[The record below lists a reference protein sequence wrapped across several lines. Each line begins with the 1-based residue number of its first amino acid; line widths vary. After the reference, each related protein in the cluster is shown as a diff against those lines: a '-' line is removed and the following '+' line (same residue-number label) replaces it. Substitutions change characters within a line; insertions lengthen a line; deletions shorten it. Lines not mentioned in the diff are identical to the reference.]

1 MQLQIG
7 SDVLALHTSVAH
19 LFDVD
24 VTLSK
29 SVLQTDSFAIC
40 TDAVSSN
47 GVSTGKCRRP
57 KKAPAEART
66 LLVRPIDQ
74 PDRNRRSAMRIVRE
88 TAQDLKTRQNAQA

>member
-7 SDVLALHTSVAH
+7 SDVPALHTSVAH

-40 TDAVSSN
+40 TESVSSN

-66 LLVRPIDQ
+66 HLVRPIDQ
-74 PDRNRRSAMRIVRE
+74 PDRNRRSAMRILRE
-88 TAQDLKTRQNAQA
+88 TAKDLKTRQNAQA